1 MYKKF
6 QENLKVSFKLNQ
18 EELMHQ
24 LMPQEG
30 VIYTI
35 VVENDKK
42 ITDFVSFYNLPN
54 QVLQQIGHSYTSMNV
69 SFLF

>member
-1 MYKKF
+1 
-6 QENLKVSFKLNQ
+6 
-18 EELMHQ
+18 
-24 LMPQEG
+24 MPIEG

-54 QVLQQIGHSYTSMNV
+54 QVLKQIGHNYTSMNV
-69 SFLF
+69 SFSILF